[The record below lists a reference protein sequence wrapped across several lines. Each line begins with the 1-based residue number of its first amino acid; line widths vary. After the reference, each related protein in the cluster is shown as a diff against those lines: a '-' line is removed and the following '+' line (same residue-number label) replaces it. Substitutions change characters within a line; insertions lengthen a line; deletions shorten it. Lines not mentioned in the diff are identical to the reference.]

1 MGVMFIGLGTVANV
15 VTVAAG
21 TGLGVLLGDR
31 IPARTRDT
39 VTDVLGLITMVLG
52 ISSALTLSS
61 PAMSEAAGAG
71 APTLIVLG
79 SLIVGALVGSALR
92 IEQRLEN
99 GAERL
104 RSHFSTTGE
113 AGTFV
118 SAAVTPTLL
127 FCIGPLTILGSLSD
141 GMGHGAEQLLLK
153 AALDGFAAMAFASS
167 LGWGV
172 LVSAVAVGIVQGGL
186 TLAGFWLGNLFSL
199 AQIDA
204 LSATGGVILIAL
216 GLRLLKIKDIP
227 VGDLLPALIAAPV
240 LMAAVTALR

>member
-21 TGLGVLLGDR
+21 AGLGLLLGDR
-31 IPARTRDT
+31 IPPRTRDT
-39 VTDVLGLITMVLG
+39 VTDALGLITVVLG

-61 PAMSEAAGAG
+61 TAMSDAVGSG

-79 SLIVGALVGSALR
+79 SLLIGALIGSGL
-92 IEQRLEN
+92 RLEERLES
-99 GAERL
+99 GTERL
-104 RSHFSTTGE
+104 RTRFAGAGE

-118 SAAVTPTLL
+118 SAVVTPTLL

-141 GMGHGAEQLLLK
+141 GMGHGADQLLVK
-153 AALDGFAAMAFASS
+153 AVLDGFAAIAFASS

-172 LVSAVAVGIVQGGL
+172 LFSALAVGIVQGGL
-186 TLAGFWLGNLFSL
+186 TLAAFWLGDLFSL
-199 AQIDA
+199 AQIDV

-216 GLRLLKIKDIP
+216 GIRLLKIKDIP
-227 VGDLLPALIAAPV
+227 VGDLLPALVVAPILIQVVAAF
-240 LMAAVTALR
+240 R

>member
-1 MGVMFIGLGTVANV
+1 
-15 VTVAAG
+15 
-21 TGLGVLLGDR
+21 
-31 IPARTRDT
+31 
-39 VTDVLGLITMVLG
+39 
-52 ISSALTLSS
+52 
-61 PAMSEAAGAG
+61 
-71 APTLIVLG
+71 
-79 SLIVGALVGSALR
+79 
-92 IEQRLEN
+92 
-99 GAERL
+99 
-104 RSHFSTTGE
+104 
-113 AGTFV
+113 
-118 SAAVTPTLL
+118 
-127 FCIGPLTILGSLSD
+127 
-141 GMGHGAEQLLLK
+141 
-153 AALDGFAAMAFASS
+153 MAFASS

>member
-1 MGVMFIGLGTVANV
+1 M
-15 VTVAAG
+15 
-21 TGLGVLLGDR
+21 
-31 IPARTRDT
+31 
-39 VTDVLGLITMVLG
+39 
-52 ISSALTLSS
+52 
-61 PAMSEAAGAG
+61 
-71 APTLIVLG
+71 
-79 SLIVGALVGSALR
+79 
-92 IEQRLEN
+92 
-99 GAERL
+99 
-104 RSHFSTTGE
+104 
-113 AGTFV
+113 
-118 SAAVTPTLL
+118 TPTLL

-141 GMGHGAEQLLLK
+141 GMGHGAEQLLIK